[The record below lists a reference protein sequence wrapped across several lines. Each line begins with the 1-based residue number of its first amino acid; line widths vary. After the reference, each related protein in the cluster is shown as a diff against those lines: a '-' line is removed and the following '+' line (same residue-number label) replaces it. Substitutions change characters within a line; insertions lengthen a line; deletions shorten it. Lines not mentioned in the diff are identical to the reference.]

1 MLTKKEYLKKKLN
14 LNLIGKKFTLKDEK
28 NSCQLEF
35 NNNKIIFDNF
45 IIDEE
50 KDILYF
56 YKNNNISSIIDLDDI
71 PNEFTKENE
80 LLLLKLFYFLVNK
93 TFKIMIKDE
102 ILHISFDN
110 KNFIQ
115 FDNFIV
121 NTQEEEIYFYFQN
134 VISEII
140 YIDEIE

>member
-80 LLLLKLFYFLVNK
+80 LLLLKLFYFLENK

-134 VISEII
+134 GISEII